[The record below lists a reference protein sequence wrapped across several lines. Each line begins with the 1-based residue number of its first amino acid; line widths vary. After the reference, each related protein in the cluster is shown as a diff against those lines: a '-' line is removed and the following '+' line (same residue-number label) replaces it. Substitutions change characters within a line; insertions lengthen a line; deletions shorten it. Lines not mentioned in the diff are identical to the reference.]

1 MLTREVLDKA
11 DELLETAT
19 EDLENGKTKRG
30 LTKAFC
36 SGAIEGF
43 CAVAIIGYIPM
54 TIAAYVW
61 KHKALKK

>member
-1 MLTREVLDKA
+1 MLARDILDKA
-11 DELLETAT
+11 DELFETAT

-30 LTKAFC
+30 LAKAFC

-43 CAVAIIGYIPM
+43 CSVAIIGYIPM
-54 TIAAYVW
+54 AIVAYAW